1 MTSILFLI
9 VRIYSNRLKCNY
21 LKMLMLLLNFSNL
34 NKILNILEKKMTL
47 AAYVFPKFQNGKIT
61 VTQMFK

>member
-1 MTSILFLI
+1 
-9 VRIYSNRLKCNY
+9 
-21 LKMLMLLLNFSNL
+21 MLMLLLNFSNL

-47 AAYVFPKFQNGKIT
+47 AAYVFPKLQNGKIT

>member
-47 AAYVFPKFQNGKIT
+47 AAYVFPKLQNGKIT